1 MLQCGMIHCVFHVPM
16 HASQWGST
24 SVKPAVT
31 SRMGQVLDAASLAGT
46 RVLSQGL
53 QFVLFVFAA
62 RVLSAAEFGVFS
74 VVFAATVGLTVL
86 AEAGWR
92 EYVICCEDTH
102 APPQLNAVSLVS
114 GSLLAGLLLL
124 GCSAGAVMGLSS
136 DFTQLGGLLAFWVGL
151 RPLAMVQVG
160 LLTRQAKLRALA
172 VVQLVSEVSGFL
184 LAAATL
190 WAGYGV
196 MSLAIGKIAL
206 LLAELGGSLIC
217 TQNFR
222 VRWPGRDALGHIVT
236 FSRGILGARV
246 LQFAQGNYSTLAV
259 GVLFAPASVGIYRA
273 AIRLVGTAQ
282 EVVRE
287 PAKYIGWSSLLRA
300 RDSGAAGVDQL
311 PHATVRFVQLVGL
324 TAAPALVL
332 MALAAEPL
340 ITLLLGPKWLAAAP
354 LLSILPLAAILR
366 LVAVAIEPVMALR
379 GSPHLV
385 QRNAAIIFTINLVC
399 FAIAVPFGLTA
410 IAWSELVA
418 AAASV
423 PLTVWLM
430 HRHGNIP
437 ATALLKALMP
447 TTVACLLCW
456 AGAQAI
462 GGEGAML
469 AWSPV
474 WQIAAIGAIVLVIQA
489 LVLALFYQFAPGHV
503 FTPIKKA
510 FP

>member
-1 MLQCGMIHCVFHVPM
+1 M
-16 HASQWGST
+16 
-24 SVKPAVT
+24 
-31 SRMGQVLDAASLAGT
+31 LDAVSLAGT

-53 QFVLFVFAA
+53 QFVLFLFAA

-92 EYVICCEDTH
+92 EYAICCDDPD

-124 GCSAGAVMGLSS
+124 GCSAGAMVGLSN
-136 DFTQLGGLLAFWVGL
+136 DFTQLGEMLAFWVWL

-160 LLTRQAKLRALA
+160 LLTRAAKLRALA
-172 VVQLVSEVSGFL
+172 VVQLVCEISGFL
-184 LAAATL
+184 LGAAAL

-206 LLAELGGSLIC
+206 LLAELGGAMIC
-217 TQNFR
+217 TRNFR
-222 VRWPGRDALGHIVT
+222 ISWPRRDALGDIAI

-259 GVLFAPASVGIYRA
+259 GILFAPASVGIYRA

-300 RDSGAAGVDQL
+300 RDSGADGEDQL
-311 PHATVRFVQLVGL
+311 PQATVRFVQLVGL

-332 MALAAEPL
+332 MSLTAEPL
-340 ITLLLGPKWLAAAP
+340 IALLLGPKWLAAAP
-354 LLSILPLAAILR
+354 LLSILALAAILR

-385 QRNAAIIFTINLVC
+385 QNNAAILFTINLVC

-430 HRHGNIP
+430 HRHGGIP
-437 ATALLKALMP
+437 APALLKALMP
-447 TTVACLLCW
+447 TSVACVLCW
-456 AGAQAI
+456 GGAQAI
-462 GGEGAML
+462 GSDGAML
-469 AWSPV
+469 AWSPI
-474 WQIAAIGAIVLVIQA
+474 WQIASIGAIVVVIQA
-489 LVLALFYQFAPGHV
+489 VVLALFYRFVPGHAFNPV
-503 FTPIKKA
+503 EKA